1 MKNSET
7 STNTLKGSYLLFFTY
22 FFRMAAIGRTTEWH
36 EGHQKNEV
44 SQRNKAI
51 EKMITAELKNANSE
65 LKTLRHERLA
75 QLYRKDAEA

>member
-1 MKNSET
+1 
-7 STNTLKGSYLLFFTY
+7 
-22 FFRMAAIGRTTEWH
+22 MAAIGRTTEWH

-51 EKMITAELKNANSE
+51 EKMITAELKNANAE

-75 QLYRKDAEA
+75 

>member
-1 MKNSET
+1 M
-7 STNTLKGSYLLFFTY
+7 NTLRGKFLFWFRHL
-22 FFRMAAIGRTTEWH
+22 FRMAAIGRTTEWH

-51 EKMITAELKNANSE
+51 EKMITAELKNANAE

-75 QLYRKDAEA
+75 